1 MFKQINLPQST
12 QKDDGF
18 AMYHVDEETCK
29 LLLEEGDTALQF
41 TFPEP
46 NSGFAVALL
55 TDKGTVITGASY
67 KSDTHNTTM
76 QSEAVAL
83 ARAAQQGETRI
94 VAITGPNCHNCKQL
108 VWESS
113 IRSKIDTIVIIQEE
127 GNIKQIPISEL
138 MPYAWP
144 DKNLNK

>member
-18 AMYHVDEETCK
+18 SMYHLDEETCK
-29 LLLEEGDTALQF
+29 LLLEEGDKALQF

-76 QSEAVAL
+76 HSEAVAL

>member
-1 MFKQINLPQST
+1 MFQQIKLTEPK

-18 AMYHVDEETCK
+18 LVYELDEETCK
-29 LLLEEGDTALQF
+29 LLLNEGDKALQF
-41 TFPEP
+41 TFPEN

-76 QSEAVAL
+76 HSEAVAL
-83 ARAAQQGETRI
+83 ARAAQHGETRI
-94 VAITGPNCHNCKQL
+94 VAMTGPNCHNCKQL

-113 IRSKIDTIVIIQEE
+113 IRSKIDTVIIIEEE
-127 GNIKQIPISEL
+127 GKIKQVPISEL
-138 MPYAWP
+138 MPYPWP
-144 DKNLNK
+144 DKELTH